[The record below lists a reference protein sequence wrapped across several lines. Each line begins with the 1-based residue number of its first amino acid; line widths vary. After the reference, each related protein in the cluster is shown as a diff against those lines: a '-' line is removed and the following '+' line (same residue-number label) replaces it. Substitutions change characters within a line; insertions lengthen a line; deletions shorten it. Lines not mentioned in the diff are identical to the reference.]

1 MNNKKITS
9 VVKSNPLSIIPLNIS
24 IALIFL
30 FSCQK
35 TTDEKNEVK
44 SSITAENLQ
53 TAYSKEVNRHKM
65 YETFSARAEKDKMK
79 QIARLYRAI
88 ARSEEIHSLC
98 NLKLLHSLGV
108 DPKPP
113 VDEYITVGTTPQTLK
128 MALSMEDIE
137 YGTMYKNMIRCA
149 EVERHVDCV
158 KLLKAIQDAESK
170 HAELLRYAIYKGKEM
185 PALQYSVCNECG
197 YLMTTEQ
204 TDECPVCKAK
214 RETFEKL

>member
-9 VVKSNPLSIIPLNIS
+9 VVKSKLLSIIP
-24 IALIFL
+24 IALFLAIVVL

-35 TTDEKNEVK
+35 TADEKNGVK
-44 SSITAENLQ
+44 STITAENLQ

-65 YETFSARAEKDKMK
+65 YEAFSARAEKDKMK
-79 QIARLYRAI
+79 QIALLYRAI

-98 NLKLLHSLGV
+98 NLKLLHNLGV
-108 DPKPP
+108 DPKLPK
-113 VDEYITVGTTPQTLK
+113 DEYITVGTTPQTLK

-149 EVERHVDCV
+149 EVEHHEDCV
-158 KLLKAIQDAESK
+158 KVLKAIQDAESK
-170 HAELLRYAIYKGKEM
+170 HAELLRYAVYKGKEM
-185 PALQYSVCNECG
+185 PALQYSVCKECG
-197 YLMTTEQ
+197 YLITTEQ
-204 TDECPVCKAK
+204 TDDCPACKAK

>member
-9 VVKSNPLSIIPLNIS
+9 VVKNNPLSIIPLTIS

-30 FSCQK
+30 FGCQK
-35 TTDEKNEVK
+35 TSDEKNEVK
-44 SSITAENLQ
+44 SAITAENLQ

-65 YETFSARAEKDKMK
+65 YMAFSARAEKDKMK

-108 DPKPP
+108 DSKPP

-149 EVERHVDCV
+149 EVERHADCV